1 MWRPALGIITAKY
14 KDWPMADTGP
24 MADPKRAWWK
34 DLPVQPGPTVLWKI
48 PKDLKIAF
56 TIESAPQSLVSKDLL
71 RFVTVSSNP
80 GVGSNWPLEHAT

>member
-1 MWRPALGIITAKY
+1 METGSWNHHSQIQRLANGRHRANGRPKESVVEGLAWTA
-14 KDWPMADTGP
+14 
-24 MADPKRAWWK
+24 RANCSLE
-34 DLPVQPGPTVLWKI
+34 D

-56 TIESAPQSLVSKDLL
+56 TIESTPQSLVSKDLL